1 MTVSGAAPAATP
13 GALSPPPAAPA
24 PAPVVLGAARVA
36 PATVPSPPAA
46 GLGVGPRLGLWV
58 VGLAALGL
66 APTVLPSYVI
76 SVLTEVLIFA
86 IFVISLDLLVGYTG
100 LTSLGHAL
108 FFGVSGYIVGW
119 VSRGVT
125 SEFLLTL
132 PAGML
137 AAATLAAITGALAVR
152 VRGVYFLM
160 VTLAGGEMFH
170 AAATQWIDVTG
181 GENGLSG
188 IPRPTGLLAS
198 ALGVSFFPP
207 VPFYLLNLAVFAVSL
222 ALLRRVVHSPFGRV
236 LTGIRENEGRMLALG
251 FDTQRYKLGAFVIAG
266 TFAGVAGSLHAAFNG
281 IVSPQNLHWTTSAT
295 ALIMVII
302 GGKATLLGPVLGA
315 ALFLCGQNVLSSHTD
330 RWPLLMGLLFIAVVY
345 AGPRGLIGFLA
356 RWGRPRRWGARWR
369 RGPGDRSDRSD
380 RWKH

>member
-13 GALSPPPAAPA
+13 GALSPPSVSPTPAA
-24 PAPVVLGAARVA
+24 
-36 PATVPSPPAA
+36 
-46 GLGVGPRLGLWV
+46 LGVGLRLGVWV
-58 VGLAALGL
+58 AGLAALAL
-66 APTVLPSYVI
+66 APAVLPSYFI

-86 IFVISLDLLVGYTG
+86 IFVVSLDLLVGYTG
-100 LTSLGHAL
+100 LISLGHAL
-108 FFGVSGYIVGW
+108 FFGVSGYTVGW
-119 VSRGVT
+119 VSQGV
-125 SEFLLTL
+125 SSDFLLTL

-137 AAATLAAITGALAVR
+137 AAAALATITGALAVR

-170 AAATQWIDVTG
+170 AAASQWIDVTG

-188 IPRPTGLLAS
+188 IPRPTGLLAG
-198 ALGVSFFPP
+198 ALGVSFFPT
-207 VPFYLLNLAVFAVSL
+207 VPFYLFSLVFFAVSL

-236 LTGIRENEGRMLALG
+236 LAGIRENEGRMLALG

-266 TFAGVAGSLHAAFNG
+266 TFAGVAGSLHATFNG
-281 IVSPQNLHWTTSAT
+281 IVSPETLHWNTSAT

-315 ALFLCGQNVLSSHTD
+315 ALILGGQNVLSSHTD

-356 RWGRPRRWGARWR
+356 RWGRLRWRGARSQR
-369 RGPGDRSDRSD
+369 EPSVRIGGSLLSKP
-380 RWKH
+380 